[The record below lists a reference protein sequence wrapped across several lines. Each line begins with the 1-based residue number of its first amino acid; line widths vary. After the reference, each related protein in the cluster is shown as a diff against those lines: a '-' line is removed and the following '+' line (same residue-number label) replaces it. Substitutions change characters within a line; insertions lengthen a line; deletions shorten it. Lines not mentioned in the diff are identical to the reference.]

1 MTLRFEER
9 FGPVRS
15 ALATAALFS
24 LGHLL
29 TPAPW
34 RLAVFFPALL
44 FAWVRNRTG
53 TVVGASITHFLCN
66 VALLIL
72 ERS

>member
-1 MTLRFEER
+1 
-9 FGPVRS
+9 
-15 ALATAALFS
+15 
-24 LGHLL
+24 
-29 TPAPW
+29 
-34 RLAVFFPALL
+34 VFFPALL